1 MMRKI
6 IIMLAIL
13 ASGFLSAQN
22 ILMPTNNNGGNGTR
36 YVLCSGTLN
45 DDGGP
50 GNYSTAGNNGLAVIC
65 PGIATDRAQLD
76 FFAMDIGL
84 NHIITVFDGD
94 STAAPVLATISN
106 TTVPPGLIQASAG
119 NPTGCLT
126 VRFVANGG
134 TPAGGFR
141 ATIGCF
147 DPCQTITTNLVTNP
161 PADVDGIIRICQG
174 DRVDFDGS
182 AIFSSDG
189 TGATYQWDLGNGN
202 GLNPGQVQSETY
214 ANSGI
219 YFVDFLVTDNTGCR
233 DRESR
238 DLIVQVSTDPAFNGT
253 QAADTSICFGES
265 TTITGVV
272 TPQDF
277 TITPS
282 PPITGQTFLPDGS
295 GVSYTTCVNVDLFPP
310 GTLFNNASDLVDVF
324 VNMEHSYLGDLDL
337 SITAPNGA
345 TVSLHVYPSGGGTF
359 LGIPIDPGPG
369 PGTGFDYV
377 FTEGPPATQTWQQI
391 QASVATIPAG
401 SYLPVDPFSNFIG
414 TPMNGAWCIN
424 ITDNLGSDDGYI
436 FFWGL
441 NFNPAIIPS
450 DLTFTPTPT
459 VEQWLADPSITATI
473 GNTITVTPT
482 VSGSNCYDFE
492 FIDNF
497 GCSYIEQVCINVEAE
512 ILSGVPTDIDIC
524 DPTGTITTVDLT
536 TKNPEVLNGLNPAA
550 HNITYHLTAND
561 AENLTNPILTPATY
575 TAISNPQTIWVT
587 LQDTASLCLS
597 VQSFIVT
604 IGNPVYNAVA
614 DVEVCDDP
622 SNDGFEIFDL
632 TSQLAGILGTQN
644 PASYVVTFHNSQLDA
659 DTGANP
665 IATPATYANTTINNE
680 TVFVRIEST
689 VDTTCNTTGTF
700 DLIIAPSPTA
710 NLANDMVV
718 CDDTSNDGIATF
730 ILSDQDAAILGT
742 QNPADFT
749 VSYHVSQADADANAN
764 PLNTAGYQN
773 AGTGTET
780 IFARIQSVTN
790 GTCYNTTSFDITVDP
805 LAIANAMNDLTVC
818 DDATNDGFEIF
829 NLTQN
834 EVDLLGNQNPADFT
848 ITYHESQP
856 DADANNNA
864 IATPATFT
872 NTTATQQTIFVRIQP
887 NSNVNCYATGTFD
900 LIIAPQP
907 VANAPN
913 DMVVCD
919 DASNDGIETF
929 VLSTQT
935 TAILGTQNPANFAI
949 SFHNSQ
955 ADADSDTAA
964 IALAYDNITSPET
977 VFVRVESLNN
987 PLCVATTTFDL
998 VVNPSPAIVTPS
1010 AIELC
1015 DDPSGD
1021 GVEAFDLISNET
1033 ALLNGV
1039 DPTTVTI
1046 SYHLSLADAN
1056 SLMGAITSPY
1066 NNTAPTETIFVRV
1079 ADNLTGCFNVVSY
1092 DLVLN
1097 EVPTINAAVSD
1108 LLECDDDNDGAAL
1121 FTLTDRST
1129 EILNGQSG
1137 ISIEF
1142 YENLADATS
1151 ATGEIIGD
1159 YTNVLNPQAIGYRL
1173 INDAT
1178 GCFSIGTFDIEAVA
1192 APVAVTPT
1200 PLENCAISIGGVA
1213 TADLSIATTEITAAQ
1228 TGVTVT
1234 YHESQL
1240 DAQNASNPAAT
1251 SYDYNATTSLF
1262 IRIED
1267 PVSGCVSFSTVDLV
1281 YNDLPVPTLL
1291 SQYVICL
1298 DPNGVPLDGPA
1309 ALDTGLTTANYTFE
1323 WFQDTA
1329 LIPGATSGTFNAT
1342 AAGDYEVVVVDAV
1355 TGCSNTQT
1363 TNVRQSGIPTD
1374 FNVEVTSSTY
1384 DVDHQVI
1391 ATATGPDEYWFRLDD
1406 GPYVNS
1412 GIFNNVS
1419 PGPHTVTIAERNG
1432 CGEIVVEVFVFGYPD
1447 FFTPNND
1454 GFNDT
1459 WNIVGGDRLP
1469 GTTLYIFDRFGKLL
1483 KQLDVTGIGWD
1494 GTYNG
1499 EPMPSSD
1506 YWFRIDYVQ
1515 DGSTNTAT
1523 GHFALKR

>member
-1 MMRKI
+1 
-6 IIMLAIL
+6 MLAIL

-22 ILMPTNNNGGNGTR
+22 ILMPTNDNGGNGTR

-76 FFAMDIGL
+76 FFAMDISV
-84 NHIITVFDGD
+84 NHTLTVFDGD
-94 STAAPVLATISN
+94 STAAPVLATFSGTN
-106 TTVPPGLIQASAG
+106 VPPGQFQASAG

-141 ATIGCF
+141 AAIGCF

-202 GLNPGQVQSETY
+202 GLNPGQIQSETY

-238 DLIVQVSTDPAFNGT
+238 DLIVQVSTDPSFNGT

-295 GVSYTTCVNVDLFPP
+295 GVSYTTCVNVDLFPG
-310 GTLFNNASDLVDVF
+310 GTLFNNASDLIDVF

-337 SITAPNGA
+337 SITAPNGS

-377 FTEGPPATQTWQQI
+377 FTEGPTATQTWAQT
-391 QASVATIPAG
+391 QAGVATIPAG
-401 SYLPVDPFSNFIG
+401 DYLPVDPFSNFIG
-414 TPMNGAWCIN
+414 SPMNGAWCIN

-459 VEQWLADPSITATI
+459 VEQWLADPSITATT

-482 VSGSNCYDFE
+482 VSGPNCYDFE
-492 FIDNF
+492 FVDNF

-524 DPTGTITTVDLT
+524 DPTGTTITVDLT
-536 TKNPEVLNGLNPAA
+536 TKDPEVLNGLNPAT
-550 HNITYHLTAND
+550 HNISYHLTAND
-561 AENLTNPILTPATY
+561 AENLTNPILTPAAYSTV
-575 TAISNPQTIWVT
+575 SNPQTIWVT
-587 LQDTASLCLS
+587 LQDTATLCLS

-604 IGNPVYNAVA
+604 IGNPVYNTVA
-614 DVEVCDDP
+614 DIEVCDDP
-622 SNDGFEIFDL
+622 TNDGFEVFDL
-632 TSQLAGILGTQN
+632 TSQIAGILGTQN
-644 PASYVVTFHNSQLDA
+644 PATYVVTFHNSQLDA

-665 IATPATYANTTINNE
+665 IATPATYTNTTINTE

-700 DLIIAPSPTA
+700 DLIIAPSPVA
-710 NLANDMVV
+710 NLANDLVV
-718 CDDTSNDGIATF
+718 CDDASNDGVETF
-730 ILSDQDAAILGT
+730 VLSDQDPDVLGT

-749 VSYHVSQADADANAN
+749 ISYHASQVDADANAN
-764 PLNTAGYQN
+764 PLNAAAYQN

-780 IFARIQSVTN
+780 IFVRIESVTN
-790 GTCYNTTSFDITVDP
+790 GTCYNTTSFDITVDA
-805 LAIANAMNDLTVC
+805 LAIANPMNDITVC

-834 EVDLLGNQNPADFT
+834 EVDLLGTQNPADFT
-848 ITYHESQP
+848 VSYHESQP
-856 DADANNNA
+856 DADANINA
-864 IATPATFT
+864 IATPMTFT
-872 NTTATQQTIFVRIQP
+872 NTVATQQTIFVRIQP
-887 NSNVNCYATGTFD
+887 NANVDCYATGTFD

-919 DASNDGIETF
+919 DASNDGTETF
-929 VLSTQT
+929 DLTTQT
-935 TAILGTQNPANFAI
+935 ASILGTQNPADFTI

-955 ADADSDTAA
+955 ADADANANA
-964 IALAYDNITSPET
+964 IALTYDNVSSPET

-998 VVNPSPAIVTPS
+998 VVNPSPAIVTPA

-1021 GVEAFDLISNET
+1021 GIEAFDLTSNEL
-1033 ALLNGV
+1033 ALLNGI

-1046 SYHLSLADAN
+1046 SYHLSQADADA
-1056 SLMGAITSPY
+1056 MAGVITSPY
-1066 NNTAPTETIFVRV
+1066 TNTSLTEPIFVRV
-1079 ADNLTGCFNVVSY
+1079 EDNLSGCFNVVTY
-1092 DLVLN
+1092 DLILN
-1097 EVPTINAAVSD
+1097 EIPSVNLAVSD
-1108 LLECDDDNDGAAL
+1108 LQECDPDNDGIATFNL
-1121 FTLTDRST
+1121 DDRST

-1137 ISIEF
+1137 VSIIY
-1142 YENLADATS
+1142 YENLADATADVNS
-1151 ATGEIIGD
+1151 VTSNF
-1159 YTNVLNPQAIGYRL
+1159 TNTVNPQAIGYRL

-1178 GCFSIGTFDIEAVA
+1178 GCYSLGTFNIEATGGPIAIVPA
-1192 APVAVTPT
+1192 
-1200 PLENCAISIGGVA
+1200 PLENCADAIGGIA
-1213 TADLSIATTEITAAQ
+1213 TADLDIATAAITAAQ

-1234 YHESQL
+1234 FHESQL
-1240 DAQNASNPAAT
+1240 DADNNVNSVAT
-1251 SYDYNATTSLF
+1251 SYTYSSDTTLF
-1262 IRIED
+1262 IRVED
-1267 PVSGCVSFSTVDLV
+1267 NTTGCVNFSTVQLV
-1281 YNDLPVPTLL
+1281 YNDLPIPSLL
-1291 SQYVICL
+1291 SQYVICI
-1298 DPNGVPLDGPA
+1298 DANGVLLDGPA
-1309 ALDTGLTTANYTFE
+1309 VLDTGLTTANNSFE
-1323 WFQDTA
+1323 WFLDATV
-1329 LIPGATSGTFNAT
+1329 IPGETSGVLNAT
-1342 AAGDYEVVVVDAV
+1342 AAGDYEVVITDV
-1355 TGCSNTQT
+1355 TSGCTNSQT

-1374 FNVEVTSSTY
+1374 FNVEVTSDTY
-1384 DVDHQVI
+1384 GVDHQVI

-1412 GIFNNVS
+1412 GVFNNVT

-1432 CGEIVVEVFVFGYPD
+1432 CGEIVIDVFVFGYPD

-1515 DGSTNTAT
+1515 DGSTSTAT